1 MYFSAHPDGGVLYSP
16 PPGIADRERQ
26 ILKRP
31 ADGAEGREIAAKLN
45 ITGNAVHSYLD
56 RLRRKERISPKGQ
69 IRPGLHCATVRL
81 VTD

>member
-1 MYFSAHPDGGVLYSP
+1 MYFSAHPDGGLLRSP
-16 PPGIADRERQ
+16 PPGISDRERQ

-31 ADGAEGREIAAKLN
+31 AGGAAGREIAAKLN

-56 RLRRKERISPKGQ
+56 RLRKKERISPKGQ
-69 IRPGLHCATVRL
+69 IRPGLHCTTVRL